1 VRPRELLRH
10 DERRTLSQS
19 VIGIHPMQRTKEEV
33 LSMIQSAVDLHS
45 SARATFN
52 KFDEDR
58 SGRLTVNEFVAAMRD
73 LHVDVSTAQAEDVI
87 SEINRKAGSK
97 TKASIG
103 YRCFANYFN
112 RGEDLANQAN
122 VERRGPDHAELDVI
136 DHQRPSLIS
145 SAVPAHSSPR
155 ATPSRSHAQR
165 GGNIMPSAVDM
176 PNHTASSTLSPSIS
190 PSRRSLRLTDADSWS
205 GTMRECLQP
214 DANSAAF
221 LHEGERMIASSSSCG
236 SLLSASS
243 SQQADREARIVHRR
257 VAKEAYAQQTAAI
270 EQRIAQEE
278 DKLSGILE
286 GRYRAAQ
293 RAAQRT
299 SDLQLVVE
307 SRLAFDDGR
316 KPVVY
321 EPPSKP
327 SWAKP
332 AAPHLV
338 SHWDTIAAQY
348 RDPPPR
354 KHERSITSYRRAFPD
369 MEQRPPTPS
378 SPIWG
383 GA

>member
-19 VIGIHPMQRTKEEV
+19 VIGKNPMMRTKEEV

-112 RGEDLANQAN
+112 QGEDLANQAN
-122 VERRGPDHAELDVI
+122 VERRAPDHTELNVI

-145 SAVPAHSSPR
+145 PTMVSAAVTNSPSG
-155 ATPSRSHAQR
+155 TPSRSHAQR
-165 GGNIMPSAVDM
+165 GGSIMPPAVDM
-176 PNHTASSTLSPSIS
+176 PNLAASSTLSPS
-190 PSRRSLRLTDADSWS
+190 RRSLRVTDADSWS
-205 GTMRECLQP
+205 STMRECLQP

-221 LHEGERMIASSSSCG
+221 LHDGERMIASSSSCG

-243 SQQADREARIVHRR
+243 SQQADREARLAHRR
-257 VAKEAYAQQTAAI
+257 VAKEAYALQAAAI
-270 EQRIAQEE
+270 EQRIAHED

-286 GRYRAAQ
+286 GRYRASQ

-327 SWAKP
+327 SWARP

-348 RDPPPR
+348 SDPPPR
-354 KHERSITSYRRAFPD
+354 KHERKITSYRRAYPE
-369 MEQRPPTPS
+369 MEQRPATPN